1 MTTLSLIKSRWF
13 RIASVSVILCLVVLL
28 GTPLLARYLAQQ
40 WLLENGGEQVHFEDV
55 DLNLFTGKLVLQG
68 LEVKVDNETT
78 LVFDTVGL
86 DLEWWPLLSK
96 QVDLQSLQ
104 LTGLRLIIDNLDPEA
119 MRVGGIRLPTTAPDG
134 EPPAKASSAWLS
146 GIKALTLQDFHIL
159 IRDPQFELDVTL
171 DYLRL
176 TRMAQWAPEQ
186 AAVLELAGRIN
197 DAPVQISG
205 QLAPFAEQPRYDLDL
220 SVEKLQLGAFRKL
233 ASPPIDQLSGL
244 LSYAGKLTFEQ
255 SEAALKLSQTG
266 KIALESLRLTLS
278 EPGLET
284 SIGQFSHTGKLGFEQ
299 SGALLRFNEE
309 GDIALESL
317 RLAMSEA
324 GVETSFDRFSHSGP
338 LTFEQS
344 ETALKLSQA
353 GKTAVESLRLALRE
367 QGLETS
373 IGQFSHDGKLGFE
386 QSDSLLTLNEEGGIA
401 VASLHLAMSEA
412 GLETSIEQ
420 FSHNGKLGFEQSGDA
435 LMLNEGGEIALES
448 LSLAMS
454 EPGLETSI
462 GQFSHNG
469 ELAFGQSGESVSLE
483 QDGAVSLGSLGVS
496 LRQPALDIQ
505 NNKLELTARL
515 KYSDSPSGAEMRL
528 ASDISMENLDVKA
541 SERKVSL
548 VSAETLRIDEL
559 LFQAADQLSIKTI
572 SSEQIRVGKVSDVD
586 AEKPQ
591 SLAYSDKLQIAG
603 LSRAGNLVAID
614 SVAYEGFHN
623 RIVRDKDGNL
633 EVMRFIDI
641 IENLNTPAATTEKT
655 DAGTLEKG
663 AEEEQAEPVDLV
675 IGSIRASQGS
685 SVTFID
691 DKVKPSFVATV
702 IFKEISL
709 EQLDT
714 RKPEQKSPLRLDGAI
729 GKYTR
734 LSLSGD
740 VKPFLKPV
748 SVDLVG
754 KIEALDLPA
763 LSSYTWESLGLQLDS
778 GTLDADLKLVSKD
791 ELLDGKVDLVLHQL
805 ELGKVDSQSGL
816 QSNIPVPLDTALST
830 LRDKNNTI
838 KLTIPVEGN
847 MNDPKFDASDAINQ
861 VLATAMKTGALSYL
875 QHALQPFGTLI
886 AAAQYAGEA
895 ITKVRLNPLEFEA
908 GQATLTTTGEEYLA
922 KVAKV
927 MQERPEIAIKLCGV
941 AVQQDNI
948 FFQQQQQQDQPD
960 QTAVADTDAG
970 QPSAEAPAMD
980 EQKLTDLAMLRAD
993 VVKDYLAEK
1002 HQVPASRL
1010 VGCRAH
1016 IELDPPDAKPR
1027 TDLLI

>member
-1 MTTLSLIKSRWF
+1 MTPLSLVKLRWF
-13 RIASVSVILCLVVLL
+13 RIVSVTVILCLVVLL

-40 WLLENGGEQVHFEDV
+40 WLLDNGGEQVLFEDV
-55 DLNLFTGKLVLQG
+55 DLNLFTGHLVLQG
-68 LEVKVDNETT
+68 LEVKVDYETT

-96 QVDLQSLQ
+96 QVDVQSLQ

-119 MRVGGIRLPTTAPDG
+119 MRVGGIRLPTTAPDD

-420 FSHNGKLGFEQSGDA
+420 FSHNGKLGFEQSG
-435 LMLNEGGEIALES
+435 
-448 LSLAMS
+448 
-454 EPGLETSI
+454 
-462 GQFSHNG
+462 
-469 ELAFGQSGESVSLE
+469 ESVSLE

-691 DKVKPSFVATV
+691 DKVKPSFAATV

-908 GQATLTTTGEEYLA
+908 GQATLTATGEEYLA

>member
-1 MTTLSLIKSRWF
+1 MTPLSLVKLRWF
-13 RIASVSVILCLVVLL
+13 RIVSVTAILCLVVLL

-40 WLLENGGEQVHFEDV
+40 WLLDNGGEQVLFEDV
-55 DLNLFTGKLVLQG
+55 DLNLFTGHLVLQG
-68 LEVKVDNETT
+68 LEVKVDYETT

-104 LTGLRLIIDNLDPEA
+104 LTGLRLIIDNLEPEA

-159 IRDPQFELDVTL
+159 IRDPKFELDVTL

-324 GVETSFDRFSHSGP
+324 GVETSFDRFSHSGQ

-420 FSHNGKLGFEQSGDA
+420 FSHNGKLGFE
-435 LMLNEGGEIALES
+435 
-448 LSLAMS
+448 
-454 EPGLETSI
+454 
-462 GQFSHNG
+462 
-469 ELAFGQSGESVSLE
+469 QSGESVSLE

-691 DKVKPSFVATV
+691 DKVKPSFAATV

-948 FFQQQQQQDQPD
+948 FLQQQQQDQPD

>member
-1 MTTLSLIKSRWF
+1 MTPLSLVKLRWF
-13 RIASVSVILCLVVLL
+13 RIVSVTAILCLVVLL

-40 WLLENGGEQVHFEDV
+40 WLLDNGGEQVLFEDV
-55 DLNLFTGKLVLQG
+55 DLNLFTGHLVLQG

-104 LTGLRLIIDNLDPEA
+104 LTGLRLIIDNLEPEA

-420 FSHNGKLGFEQSGDA
+420 FSHNGKLGFE
-435 LMLNEGGEIALES
+435 
-448 LSLAMS
+448 
-454 EPGLETSI
+454 
-462 GQFSHNG
+462 
-469 ELAFGQSGESVSLE
+469 QSGESVSLE